1 MNKVILMGRMTR
13 DPEIRHAQ
21 GSGMA
26 VARFSLA
33 VDRKKKRDDS
43 QGADFPSC
51 VAFDK
56 QAENIGKYFS
66 KGTKILIEGHL
77 QTGSYKN
84 KNGDTVYTTDVIVDA
99 WEFVESKGTSGNTAP
114 AEPEPATDDDGFMHV
129 PEGIQ
134 EELPFD

>member
-13 DPEIRHAQ
+13 DPEIRYTQ

-33 VDRKKKRDDS
+33 VDRRKKRDDS

-56 QAENIGKYFS
+56 QAENIGKFFH

-84 KNGDTVYTTDVIVDA
+84 KNGDTVYTTDVIVDT
-99 WEFVESKGTSGNTAP
+99 WEFVESKGNTAP
-114 AEPEPATDDDGFMHV
+114 AMLKPAANDDEFMQIPDGAQ
-129 PEGIQ
+129 EG
-134 EELPFD
+134 LPFN